1 MRRIRMATTLAAGLC
16 LFAAPGC
23 VSTKV
28 KLMGPPNPPIDPTE
42 VAVYGGLP
50 ANFREIALVEA
61 HVYFTAFLSDEAK
74 TSMAVDAL
82 ARGAAGVGANG
93 IMIRNLHPAAVNAFG
108 HGHRAFRTG
117 AVENNYAHMAPMH
130 GVAIETP

>member
-1 MRRIRMATTLAAGLC
+1 
-16 LFAAPGC
+16 
-23 VSTKV
+23 
-28 KLMGPPNPPIDPTE
+28 MGPPNPPIEPTE

-61 HVYFTAFLSDEAK
+61 HVYFPAFLSDEAK

-82 ARGAAGVGANG
+82 AQGAAGVGANG
-93 IMIRNLHPAAVNAFG
+93 IMIRNLHPAAVSALG
-108 HGHRAFRTG
+108 HGNRAFRTG

>member
-1 MRRIRMATTLAAGLC
+1 MRADRRWSRQLLKG
-16 LFAAPGC
+16 
-23 VSTKV
+23 
-28 KLMGPPNPPIDPTE
+28 
-42 VAVYGGLP
+42 
-50 ANFREIALVEA
+50 ALQ
-61 HVYFTAFLSDEAK
+61 
-74 TSMAVDAL
+74 MAVDAL